1 MLAHL
6 EDFRKLSSSDIR
18 VHIQDL
24 PLRILRQTGQD
35 RQTSRP
41 DSRLDRRLVDLG
53 DLPNKP
59 ILGLVEVLG
68 RKDAG
73 WDGAGARTE
82 AFERGGELEVLLQE
96 DPAGNVERLGVGD
109 SDTVLVVG
117 NDTFSLEELVTDI
130 SRVMAWSLQL
140 RSTTVQDDGVETEP
154 VEE

>member
-6 EDFRKLSSSDIR
+6 EDFRKLSRSNIR
-18 VHIQDL
+18 VDIQDL

-35 RQTSRP
+35 GETPRP
-41 DSRLDRRLVDLG
+41 DSRLDRRLVNLG
-53 DLPNKP
+53 DLANKP

-68 RKDAG
+68 RKDASR
-73 WDGAGARTE
+73 DGAGARTE

-96 DPAGNVERLGVGD
+96 DPAGNVECLGVGD
-109 SDTVLVVG
+109 TDTVLIVG
-117 NDTFSLEELVTDI
+117 NDTFSLEELVADI
-130 SRVMAWSLQL
+130 SRVITWSLQL